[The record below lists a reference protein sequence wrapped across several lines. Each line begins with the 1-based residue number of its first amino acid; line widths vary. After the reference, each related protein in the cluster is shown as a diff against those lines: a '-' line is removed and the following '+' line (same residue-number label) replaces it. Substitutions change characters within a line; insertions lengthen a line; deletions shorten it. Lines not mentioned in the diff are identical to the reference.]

1 MVRFYFAPV
10 PQGDRERKTSPS
22 LSAAMVGAVATKLG
36 GEVCPVNGNTVHM
49 SRHCDPIGGA
59 PRPPMDVGVFPRNTP
74 SYGADDDANLQAEW
88 DRWSVPNCQLTP
100 RSDSIWLRDSS
111 LNIFTLPI
119 G

>member
-1 MVRFYFAPV
+1 ML
-10 PQGDRERKTSPS
+10 KTSPS

-36 GEVCPVNGNTVHM
+36 GEVCPVNGNTAHM

-88 DRWSVPNCQLTP
+88 DHWSVPNCQLTP
-100 RSDSIWLRDSS
+100 RSDSIWPRDSS